1 MNIEIRA
8 DGAHISG
15 YVNVTEKK
23 SRPVITPHGKVI
35 EEVEPRAFEQ
45 ALSRA
50 GNINVTVDHDNTH
63 VYASTDEGTLKLYE
77 DNIGLHADVLITD
90 ETLIG
95 LAKKGKIR
103 GWSFGMYNVQDE
115 LEQRAVKLLHSKT
128 GACIARAVFG
138 EPDEGFWAIFW
149 HTTAKADMT
158 TLEKILYVADY
169 MEPNRDF
176 EGVERLRELAYRDL
190 DQALLLGIETTI
202 QEMRD
207 RKLPVHKNTI
217 QAQTWLREHGVTI
230 ED

>member
-90 ETLIG
+90 ETLID

-115 LEQRAVKLLHSKT
+115 LEQRADGL
-128 GACIARAVFG
+128 
-138 EPDEGFWAIFW
+138 P
-149 HTTAKADMT
+149 
-158 TLEKILYVADY
+158 
-169 MEPNRDF
+169 
-176 EGVERLRELAYRDL
+176 LRRIKSLDL
-190 DQALLLGIETTI
+190 DHLTLVVN
-202 QEMRD
+202 
-207 RKLPVHKNTI
+207 KLPVYSATSVE
-217 QAQTWLREHGVTI
+217 LRADAEVDLETRTMEDAVRAVTVAVSELDETHVDASAYRARVDAI
-230 ED
+230 KK